1 MFGEGKASTSLMSL
15 FIERCQVATEGEFA
29 GQGWPVGCNF
39 FVPSS
44 FCLLS
49 LHVPGSSPQTCL
61 PFSFSLEGFG
71 TLGPSLPETVSPA
84 SEGGGWALGIPLCER

>member
-39 FVPSS
+39 FVPSL
-44 FCLLS
+44 FCLHS
-49 LHVPGSSPQTCL
+49 LHVPGSSPQICL

-71 TLGPSLPETVSPA
+71 TWGHLCLHQK
-84 SEGGGWALGIPLCER
+84 EGGGHLAYHYVKGDIL